1 MPCRVIHV
9 QSLAPVL
16 PRGPVTVTYGPSLAF
31 SLSELDWI
39 NQVLFPASVTVLH
52 HIPGHA
58 NQKKK
63 FQFTCSLALLVRSLY
78 YQHCATA
85 TTGVATS
92 TVVRSGIVSC
102 ALPPLLAKR
111 KPLVSRAHQ
120 PRHVE
125 VAIAAHTCS
134 RRRRPA
140 SHAAYAHRTGH
151 AGRMCLRSRT
161 ARAPLSPS
169 ALAHAS
175 RRVPPTE
182 PSMTYRAPPPPRIKN
197 HRSLTGS
204 RGDLAC
210 TASQTAIARGTCP
223 PRS

>member
-1 MPCRVIHV
+1 MQAKRLALDALAFPEEQRRLLLPRAVESRSRGDHMPCRVIHV

-92 TVVRSGIVSC
+92 TVVRTGIVTC

-111 KPLVSRAHQ
+111 KPLVSW
-120 PRHVE
+120 
-125 VAIAAHTCS
+125 S
-134 RRRRPA
+134 R
-140 SHAAYAHRTGH
+140 
-151 AGRMCLRSRT
+151 
-161 ARAPLSPS
+161 ARAPTTPCGGCDRSAHMFASP
-169 ALAHAS
+169 AAS
-175 RRVPPTE
+175 
-182 PSMTYRAPPPPRIKN
+182 
-197 HRSLTGS
+197 
-204 RGDLAC
+204 
-210 TASQTAIARGTCP
+210 
-223 PRS
+223 

>member
-1 MPCRVIHV
+1 MRRDDDTTQPSAALPRTVESRSRGDHMPCRVIHV

-16 PRGPVTVTYGPSLAF
+16 PRGPVTYGPSFAF

-63 FQFTCSLALLVRSLY
+63 VSVYLFACPSREISVLSALCHCHHGSSDEHSSTYWHCYLCPAPTACKTQALGLA
-78 YQHCATA
+78 
-85 TTGVATS
+85 
-92 TVVRSGIVSC
+92 
-102 ALPPLLAKR
+102 
-111 KPLVSRAHQ
+111 RAHQ

-161 ARAPLSPS
+161 ARPPLSPS

-175 RRVPPTE
+175 RRAP
-182 PSMTYRAPPPPRIKN
+182 RALKTLD
-197 HRSLTGS
+197 H
-204 RGDLAC
+204 
-210 TASQTAIARGTCP
+210 
-223 PRS
+223 